1 MKKRFL
7 FPMMLLASLFLCS
20 CDGNFG
26 IKTLYCTYLV
36 INDVPKDSEIT
47 LFCKSEKI
55 GITELTK
62 CEKVIDE
69 KILEWARRKELI
81 DENVDFVLFDIP
93 SIRDIEDRNNIN
105 IYLKTFVNNEA
116 YTGEIYIKSL
126 KEDSNA
132 VLFKEPVTLKTE
144 DNKKLDAIFGYEFWR
159 SI

>member
-1 MKKRFL
+1 MKKRIYFL
-7 FPMMLLASLFLCS
+7 MMVLVSLLILG

-26 IKTLYCTYLV
+26 IKTLYCTYFV

-132 VLFKEPVTLKTE
+132 VLFKEPVILKTE
-144 DNKKLDAIFGYEFWR
+144 DNKK
-159 SI
+159 